1 MGEYHAKFLRLTTM
15 ILDYFRH
22 TEFSRILLYEIGL
35 FIYLLIYLFIYLFNY
50 LFIYLF
56 TYLFC
61 AQAGFLPLLKPLK
74 MNSSEFSDILER
86 AR

>member
-1 MGEYHAKFLRLTTM
+1 MYLRVGAMGEYHAKFLRLTTM

-22 TEFSRILLYEIGL
+22 TEFSRILPYEIG
-35 FIYLLIYLFIYLFNY
+35 

-61 AQAGFLPLLKPLK
+61 AQVGFLPLLKPLK